1 MKNQLFTPDSA
12 AGMPQDFSESRHLWR
27 RSPFLY
33 SAALRFGKEP
43 IRLSRTGPDSIN
55 TRVQFRRPDSDL

>member
-1 MKNQLFTPDSA
+1 MKTPLFTPDSV
-12 AGMPQDFSESRHLWR
+12 AGMPQDLTESRQLWR

-43 IRLSRTGPDSIN
+43 IRLNRTGPDSVA
-55 TRVQFRRPDSDL
+55 TRVQFRRPASDL